1 MKIVNVSGGYW
12 TGSSAFVALLEE
24 YDNISVCPVEY
35 SAFGYGELFAN
46 LLEGEEVR
54 IANSKKMFEE
64 FNRTEKFR
72 YLGSAIRLICR
83 KLMIFPKVLF
93 YPKAGGKDLFGPNYR
108 AFCDSSYKGLFAQ
121 DRMTQK
127 QSLKKFFNVLTED
140 SSIKNKENGI
150 FILDQMISPSYIKHF
165 NEFNDEMKH
174 VVITRNWKDQYV
186 EIREK
191 LPAIVG
197 KNIAIDVNPL
207 NEGLT
212 RVDTSIQM
220 FAHIRKRFE
229 SDLNEI
235 SKLDNVLVLNF
246 EDVVK
251 DKVTAKNKLFAFL
264 NISEGNWNEYSVFDE
279 RISVKNIDKWK
290 SFNVQDEID
299 AIEEKL
305 K

>member
-46 LLEGEEVR
+46 LLGEEKVR

-64 FNRTEKFR
+64 FNRTNKNRF
-72 YLGSAIRLICR
+72 LGSAIRLICR

-93 YPKAGGKDLFGPNYR
+93 YPKAGGKDLFGLNYR
-108 AFCDSSYKGLFAQ
+108 GFCESSYKGLFAQ
-121 DRMTQK
+121 DRITQK
-127 QSLKKFFNVLTED
+127 ESLKKFIEVLTED
-140 SSIKNKENGI
+140 SSMKNKENGI
-150 FILDQMISPSYIKHF
+150 LIMDQMISPSYIKHF
-165 NEFNDEMKH
+165 NVFNNDMKH
-174 VVITRNWKDQYV
+174 VVINRNWKDQYV

-212 RVDTSIQM
+212 KVDNSVQM

-251 DKVTAKNKLFAFL
+251 DKVSSKNKLFDFL
-264 NISEGNWNEYSVFDE
+264 NISEGNWDEYSVFDE
-279 RISVKNIDKWK
+279 RISIKNIDKWK

-299 AIEEKL
+299 VIEEIL